1 MDAKE
6 FIEDDV
12 VDGQEL
18 TQDDD
23 VDWFK
28 EPNVKDAPEQ
38 NWFNEMVNVEKDP
51 KEFDDL
57 IGSTIDI
64 TKFAKN
70 CLKKDKLTKEDLE
83 GPAFALLKGNFRNNI
98 ELEYNLEQCYL
109 ALTEQIDWVNPEG
122 GRYLEYLKTG
132 IKEKKYAMS
141 LTKSKAARYELKGLE
156 EMIPKLWNSSKVK
169 YDLNVALE
177 IVVRRADQK
186 EYIFNEADFPRL
198 QLNDIEDMYLLYSQ
212 NKLHHLTG
220 DVQSHLVN
228 ALRLFVQRIVIK
240 KRVEGVQLG
249 VESYQTKLNITM
261 PQITCEFIEFKE
273 PYTIV
278 YEPRGMVY
286 QNKRNQKILTRAYE
300 LYKFSDGTLK
310 IVRDNLDSMLHNFE
324 LGYNNQGMSN

>member
-28 EPNVKDAPEQ
+28 EPNVKYAPEQ

-70 CLKKDKLTKEDLE
+70 CLKKDKLTKGDLE

-122 GRYLEYLKTG
+122 GRC
-132 IKEKKYAMS
+132 
-141 LTKSKAARYELKGLE
+141 
-156 EMIPKLWNSSKVK
+156 P
-169 YDLNVALE
+169 YDLSKPL
-177 IVVRRADQK
+177 
-186 EYIFNEADFPRL
+186 PL
-198 QLNDIEDMYLLYSQ
+198 QGPPS
-212 NKLHHLTG
+212 
-220 DVQSHLVN
+220 
-228 ALRLFVQRIVIK
+228 
-240 KRVEGVQLG
+240 
-249 VESYQTKLNITM
+249 
-261 PQITCEFIEFKE
+261 
-273 PYTIV
+273 
-278 YEPRGMVY
+278 
-286 QNKRNQKILTRAYE
+286 
-300 LYKFSDGTLK
+300 
-310 IVRDNLDSMLHNFE
+310 
-324 LGYNNQGMSN
+324 